1 MVLKPNHLRNTLILT
16 FSLIGVDIIYFLAF
30 IQPKL
35 NGMDKTSIIYHIVFY
50 LVLNIPAIF
59 FYGVSLRKT
68 SIEFTSDCLKV
79 KKPNG
84 VVNLLYK
91 DILYIDENSANDKKK
106 NYIAVFLTTGQTIYL
121 PKDRK
126 NILFDCLK
134 KYCKNTIS
142 KEEMIK
148 NGFIKW

>member
-1 MVLKPNHLRNTLILT
+1 M
-16 FSLIGVDIIYFLAF
+16 
-30 IQPKL
+30 
-35 NGMDKTSIIYHIVFY
+35 
-50 LVLNIPAIF
+50 
-59 FYGVSLRKT
+59 
-68 SIEFTSDCLKV
+68 
-79 KKPNG
+79 
-84 VVNLLYK
+84 YK

-121 PKDRK
+121 SKDRK

-148 NGFIKW
+148 NGFIK